1 VAQLFL
7 LNKGGKGVVSMLARI
22 KYLTAGESHG
32 KGLLGII
39 DNIPAGL
46 EISEDYIKEQLFRRQ
61 QGHGRGGRM
70 KIETD
75 HAEIYTGVRH
85 GKSLG
90 SPIGLVLPNKDW
102 VNWTKKMSSE
112 PVDEKITKVTLPRPG
127 HADLAGVQKFDFNDI
142 RNVLERSSARETA
155 MRVALASICRKFL
168 HEVGIEVGSRVTQ
181 IYNVKDETP
190 LPEGISPEVLNEMA
204 DKSSV
209 RCLDKKA
216 ETDMIAAINKAKAE
230 GDSVGGIFEIIA
242 TGLPYGL
249 GSHTQWDKKLHARI
263 AESLM
268 SVNAFKGIEIGMGFG
283 EAERL
288 GSDVHDEIGWDGEKY
303 IRHSNNA
310 GGIEGGM
317 SNAQPIVIRAVMKP
331 IPTLI
336 KPLRSVDIESKEE
349 KLAHK
354 ERTDSCAVP
363 AASVVAESMVCF
375 VLADALL
382 EKFGGDTME
391 QLKAHIKVSGKY

>member
-1 VAQLFL
+1 
-7 LNKGGKGVVSMLARI
+7 MLEKI

-39 DNIPAGL
+39 DGLPAGL
-46 EISEDYIKEQLFRRQ
+46 DISEEDISQQLFRRQ

-75 HAEIYTGVRH
+75 YAEIYSGVRH
-85 GKSLG
+85 GKSIG
-90 SPIGLVLPNKDW
+90 SPIGLVLLNKDW
-102 VNWTKKMSSE
+102 ENWTQKMSTTPVSE
-112 PVDEKITKVTLPRPG
+112 DVKKVTLPRPG
-127 HADLAGVQKFDFNDI
+127 HADLAGVQKFDFDDI

-155 MRVALASICRKFL
+155 MRVALGTICRKL
-168 HEVGIEVGSRVTQ
+168 LKDTGIEVGSRVTQ

-190 LPEGISPEVLNEMA
+190 IPEGITPEALNEIA

-209 RCLDKKA
+209 RCLDKNT
-216 ETDMIAAINKAKAE
+216 ETEMIAAIDNAKAE
-230 GDSVGGIFEIIA
+230 GDSVGGIFEVIA

-249 GSHTQWDKKLHARI
+249 GSHTQWDQKLHARI
-263 AESLM
+263 AESIM
-268 SVNAFKGIEIGMGFG
+268 SVNAFKGIEIGMGFD
-283 EAERL
+283 EAGML
-288 GSDVHDEIGWDGEKY
+288 GSEVHDEIGWDGEKY

-336 KPLRSVDIESKEE
+336 KPLRSVDIQTKED

-354 ERTDSCAVP
+354 ERTDSCSVP
-363 AASVVAESMVCF
+363 SASIVAESMLCF
-375 VLADALL
+375 VLADAML

-391 QLKAHIKVSGKY
+391 QLKAHINASGKY

>member
-1 VAQLFL
+1 
-7 LNKGGKGVVSMLARI
+7 
-22 KYLTAGESHG
+22 
-32 KGLLGII
+32 
-39 DNIPAGL
+39 
-46 EISEDYIKEQLFRRQ
+46 
-61 QGHGRGGRM
+61 M

-75 HAEIYTGVRH
+75 YAEIYSGVRH
-85 GKSLG
+85 GKSIG
-90 SPIGLVLPNKDW
+90 SPIGLVLLNKDFE
-102 VNWTKKMSSE
+102 NWTQKMSTTPVSE
-112 PVDEKITKVTLPRPG
+112 DVKKVTLPRPG
-127 HADLAGVQKFDFNDI
+127 HADLAGVQKFDFDDI

-155 MRVALASICRKFL
+155 MRVALGTICRKL
-168 HEVGIEVGSRVTQ
+168 LKDTGIEVGSRVTQ

-190 LPEGISPEVLNEMA
+190 IPEGITPEALNEIV

-209 RCLDKKA
+209 RCLDKNT
-216 ETDMIAAINKAKAE
+216 ETEMIAAIDNAKAE
-230 GDSVGGIFEIIA
+230 GDSVGGIFEVIA

-249 GSHTQWDKKLHARI
+249 GSHTQWDQKLHARI
-263 AESLM
+263 AESIM
-268 SVNAFKGIEIGMGFG
+268 SVNAFKGIEIGMGFDQAG
-283 EAERL
+283 KL
-288 GSDVHDEIGWDGEKY
+288 GSEVHDEIGWDGEKY

-336 KPLRSVDIESKEE
+336 KPLRSVDIQTKED

-354 ERTDSCAVP
+354 ERTDSCSVP
-363 AASVVAESMVCF
+363 AASIVAESMLCF
-375 VLADALL
+375 VLADAML

>member
-1 VAQLFL
+1 
-7 LNKGGKGVVSMLARI
+7 MLEKI

-39 DNIPAGL
+39 DGLPAGL
-46 EISEDYIKEQLFRRQ
+46 DISEEYISQQLFRRQ

-75 HAEIYTGVRH
+75 YAEIYSGVRH
-85 GKSLG
+85 GKSIG
-90 SPIGLVLPNKDW
+90 SPIGLVLLNKDW
-102 VNWTKKMSSE
+102 ENWTQKMSTTPVSE
-112 PVDEKITKVTLPRPG
+112 DVKKVTLPRPG
-127 HADLAGVQKFDFNDI
+127 HADLAGVQKFDFDDI

-155 MRVALASICRKFL
+155 MRVALGTICRKL
-168 HEVGIEVGSRVTQ
+168 LKDIGIEVGSRVTQ

-190 LPEGISPEVLNEMA
+190 IPEGITPEALNEIA

-209 RCLDKKA
+209 RCLDKNT
-216 ETDMIAAINKAKAE
+216 ETEMIAAIDNAKAE
-230 GDSVGGIFEIIA
+230 GDSVGGIFEVIA

-249 GSHTQWDKKLHARI
+249 GSHTQWDQKLHARI
-263 AESLM
+263 AESIM
-268 SVNAFKGIEIGMGFG
+268 SVNAFKGIEIGMGFD
-283 EAERL
+283 EAGKL
-288 GSDVHDEIGWDGEKY
+288 GSEVHDEIGWDGEKY

-336 KPLRSVDIESKEE
+336 KPLRSVDIHTKED

-354 ERTDSCAVP
+354 ERTDSCSVP
-363 AASVVAESMVCF
+363 SASIVAESMLCF
-375 VLADALL
+375 TLADAML

-391 QLKAHIKVSGKY
+391 QLKAHINASGKY